1 MNAAVKNRFLLCFYF
16 FTITLKGGIILNVK
30 KKLFLITT
38 LAAGIAAAT
47 IPGAAAFAATDGGS
61 AESSLYPSSFV
72 RTLDMSED
80 GLTDYAIN
88 GDTYAFA
95 VKTTIYVL
103 STDKS
108 GDRKLSKP
116 FTAKTEIT
124 ALDYTEGHLYF
135 RNISGTYMYPDETTT
150 VEHDFPASTHS
161 LEIDGNQYLLN
172 NKAELKLFNKTN
184 GDEALIGEGYSL
196 LKKFGDEAY
205 AIKDNCPYVLEGE
218 TATPLNLEYTDFSA
232 ADNIAT
238 GAIQYELK
246 SGEYAVKTATLT
258 GGSYYSQIDADNI
271 GTTFKHVS
279 TLKSDGAVSCL
290 VLYAGTKETDE
301 ISVIAAGGNCYV
313 TATKNLTFSAY
324 TAPANDW
331 AQGPQGQRK
340 AYLRESTGIYS
351 SPYMCGGTKI
361 TDVQAPQAI
370 AVTVH
375 EKFALDFIETTFYRI
390 SFTGENGKTV
400 SGFVAASFLDAYDY
414 SADNNK
420 PTTTDKDD
428 FSYETNVT
436 TVILVLVIVGLVII
450 AIVYLTVVGTRQ
462 DKRSGKK
469 RKKQSDDEE

>member
-1 MNAAVKNRFLLCFYF
+1 MKR
-16 FTITLKGGIILNVK
+16 
-30 KKLFLITT
+30 KLFLITT

-47 IPGAAAFAATDGGS
+47 IPGTAAFAATDGGT
-61 AESSLYPSSFV
+61 AEASLYPSSFV
-72 RTLDMSED
+72 QTLDMSED

-103 STDKS
+103 STDAS

-124 ALDYTEGHLYF
+124 ALDYAEGHLYF
-135 RNISGTYMYPDETTT
+135 KNISGSYIYPDETTT
-150 VEHDFPASTHS
+150 VKYDFPESVNRLTVGQDWYTLNSTTKELTH
-161 LEIDGNQYLLN
+161 ID
-172 NKAELKLFNKTN
+172 AN
-184 GDEALIGEGYSL
+184 GALSNLGTEYSQ
-196 LKKFGDEAY
+196 LKKFGDTAY
-205 AIKDNCPYVLEGE
+205 AIKDNCPYVLDGN

-246 SGEYAVKTATLT
+246 SGDYAVKTATLK

-279 TLKSDGAVSCL
+279 TLKSKSDGAISCL
-290 VLYAGTKETDE
+290 VLYAGKKDTDE
-301 ISVIAAGGNCYV
+301 ISVIVSDGKCYI

-331 AQGPQGQRK
+331 EQGPQGQRK

-370 AVTVH
+370 AVTVQ
-375 EKFALDFIETTFYRI
+375 EKFSLDFIETTFYRI
-390 SFTGENGKTV
+390 SYTNESNKTV
-400 SGFVAASFLDAYDY
+400 NGFVAASFLDKYDY
-414 SADNNK
+414 SADNNE
-420 PTTTDKDD
+420 PATTEKDD

-450 AIVYLTVVGTRQ
+450 AIVYLTVVGTKQ
-462 DKRSGKK
+462 DKRSRKK
-469 RKKQSDDEE
+469 RKKQSDDED